1 MSFLKK
7 LLPNIYL
14 SPLKVDSSSFQLAGS
29 AALSRSDETTS
40 LSFFGRLRTSQ
51 RRKERNRARPKL
63 NAPIAIVSPKVNRV
77 SATPPSAIPPS
88 SEITPE
94 LRRSEFTLLRDLV
107 PRPTTA
113 TTVELTPASFIK
125 LDTPRIN
132 RQTNRI
138 EKDGRV
144 KRKTATEMQA
154 ISRRK
159 FATVIALT
167 PGKRS
172 IDPATTR
179 PKTNA
184 AADSIRLRQATC
196 IGVAWNISRA
206 ISGTA
211 NTATCIP
218 IAPHNS
224 APASTNTGL
233 KDHFLLLFITKVDRH
248 GVSFP
253 RLTKVLLYLM
263 IMVAR

>member
-1 MSFLKK
+1 
-7 LLPNIYL
+7 
-14 SPLKVDSSSFQLAGS
+14 
-29 AALSRSDETTS
+29 
-40 LSFFGRLRTSQ
+40 
-51 RRKERNRARPKL
+51 
-63 NAPIAIVSPKVNRV
+63 
-77 SATPPSAIPPS
+77 
-88 SEITPE
+88 
-94 LRRSEFTLLRDLV
+94 V

-248 GVSFP
+248 SIVPRIDYNSALPDDNGRPPNALIKTTVQGIIQEKRSAQTLDHHKHRESASLRVDLVWQMCHVRVSITFHQLNAAAYIRTSFLLDMVVVSP
-253 RLTKVLLYLM
+253 ALCVTTHAIKPYPYPSYSQPACRLPQNV
-263 IMVAR
+263 

>member
-1 MSFLKK
+1 M
-7 LLPNIYL
+7 
-14 SPLKVDSSSFQLAGS
+14 
-29 AALSRSDETTS
+29 
-40 LSFFGRLRTSQ
+40 
-51 RRKERNRARPKL
+51 
-63 NAPIAIVSPKVNRV
+63 
-77 SATPPSAIPPS
+77 
-88 SEITPE
+88 
-94 LRRSEFTLLRDLV
+94 

-125 LDTPRIN
+125 LDTPRIK

-248 GVSFP
+248 SIVP
-253 RLTKVLLYLM
+253 RIDYNSALPDDNGRPLNALIKTTVQASCRKKDQPKP
-263 IMVAR
+263 

>member
-1 MSFLKK
+1 M
-7 LLPNIYL
+7 
-14 SPLKVDSSSFQLAGS
+14 
-29 AALSRSDETTS
+29 
-40 LSFFGRLRTSQ
+40 
-51 RRKERNRARPKL
+51 
-63 NAPIAIVSPKVNRV
+63 
-77 SATPPSAIPPS
+77 
-88 SEITPE
+88 
-94 LRRSEFTLLRDLV
+94 

-159 FATVIALT
+159 FATVIALM

-233 KDHFLLLFITKVDRH
+233 RDHFLLLFITKVDRH

-263 IMVAR
+263 IMAAR

>member
-1 MSFLKK
+1 M
-7 LLPNIYL
+7 
-14 SPLKVDSSSFQLAGS
+14 
-29 AALSRSDETTS
+29 
-40 LSFFGRLRTSQ
+40 
-51 RRKERNRARPKL
+51 
-63 NAPIAIVSPKVNRV
+63 
-77 SATPPSAIPPS
+77 
-88 SEITPE
+88 
-94 LRRSEFTLLRDLV
+94 

-233 KDHFLLLFITKVDRH
+233 RDHFLLLFITKVDRH

-263 IMVAR
+263 IMVARQMHESHSSRHHTGKDQPKPSTITDIGRV